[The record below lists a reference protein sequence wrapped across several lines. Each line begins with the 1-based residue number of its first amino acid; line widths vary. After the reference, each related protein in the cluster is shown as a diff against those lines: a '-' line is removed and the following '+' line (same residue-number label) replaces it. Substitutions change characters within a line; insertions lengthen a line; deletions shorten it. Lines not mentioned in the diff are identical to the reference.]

1 MEDLISNFSKTL
13 APFCNHLQN
22 TSDALKHSMDRR
34 PIPLGEYDLHLFL
47 FLVSSPFLVS
57 ALLWMELDENSVQSL
72 HHRLVDGIWL
82 SSVHSASSTFIQSL
96 NRRVS
101 AVNVDLNFLESMSLE
116 TVSFEEL
123 LGHVSEVYKKNET
136 DLLEL
141 QKQLKGVGYVPEFEV
156 DEDDEILNNVSMPGL
171 HFELSSSMDGLNVS
185 SSYQKSVSTTGLAKH
200 SFEDDIL
207 LDDSLS
213 LQNAGLSD
221 VCLATLASEGNSTF
235 SDPYEDLH
243 TPKKFLEKPLGSNF
257 PCQSAAQTVGAPEGE
272 GEDHLTFKEPIS
284 PLITLSKDDFESL
297 PSYMKG
303 LASWEDLIVAA
314 EKINSCL
321 GMKGKGKNYILQDE
335 ISSLD
340 LGNIHELSQSK
351 VFSTSTCANEAST
364 C

>member
-34 PIPLGEYDLHLFL
+34 PIPLD
-47 FLVSSPFLVS
+47 
-57 ALLWMELDENSVQSL
+57 
-72 HHRLVDGIWL
+72 
-82 SSVHSASSTFIQSL
+82 SASSTFIQSL

-101 AVNVDLNFLESMSLE
+101 AVNVDLNFLEPMSLE

-156 DEDDEILNNVSMPGL
+156 DEDDEILNNVSTPGL

-185 SSYQKSVSTTGLAKH
+185 SSYQKSVSTAGLAKH

-340 LGNIHELSQSK
+340 LGPKARSFLLLLVRMKRVLVETIEGQISYRVL
-351 VFSTSTCANEAST
+351 
-364 C
+364 

>member
-34 PIPLGEYDLHLFL
+34 PIPLD
-47 FLVSSPFLVS
+47 
-57 ALLWMELDENSVQSL
+57 
-72 HHRLVDGIWL
+72 
-82 SSVHSASSTFIQSL
+82 SASSTFIQSL

-156 DEDDEILNNVSMPGL
+156 DEDDEILNNVSTPGL

-340 LGNIHELSQSK
+340 LGPKARSFLLLLVRMKRVLVETIEGQISYRVL
-351 VFSTSTCANEAST
+351 
-364 C
+364 

>member
-1 MEDLISNFSKTL
+1 MEELISNFSKTL

-34 PIPLGEYDLHLFL
+34 PIPLD
-47 FLVSSPFLVS
+47 
-57 ALLWMELDENSVQSL
+57 
-72 HHRLVDGIWL
+72 
-82 SSVHSASSTFIQSL
+82 SASSTFIQSL

-156 DEDDEILNNVSMPGL
+156 DEDDEILNNVSTPGL
-171 HFELSSSMDGLNVS
+171 HFELSSSMDGLNVP

-221 VCLATLASEGNSTF
+221 VCLATLATEGNSTF
-235 SDPYEDLH
+235 SDPYQDLH

-272 GEDHLTFKEPIS
+272 GEDHLTFEEAIS

-321 GMKGKGKNYILQDE
+321 GIKGKGKNYILQDE
-335 ISSLD
+335 ISTLD
-340 LGNIHELSQSK
+340 LGPKARSFLLLLVRMKRMVVETIEGQISYRVL
-351 VFSTSTCANEAST
+351 
-364 C
+364 